1 MTTSSASEIL
11 ISILIFAILLGLV
24 LLLRNLPNGARQR
37 MMQRMREVTEEQSN
51 LAKIQAQEVQST
63 GTESDAL
70 LNKITHRIV
79 VLGDMIP
86 LLDAKQRTELGVQLT
101 RAGFRDRKAV
111 SVLIGIKLIVGA
123 CCAFLGAV
131 FASSVPFVTD
141 HFSMRVVFM
150 AAAFMI
156 GMIWPETVLSLLIS
170 RRQKKI
176 SSYFPDALD
185 LMVICTNAGNSLSIS
200 IMRVANELQKIC
212 PPLSDEFKF
221 TADQLQL
228 DGDSASALRNMSKR
242 IGIQSMRSLVT
253 TLIQSQQYGT
263 PISQSLK
270 TLSRSERTAQLLA
283 MEEKA
288 AKLAAKMT
296 IPMILF
302 ILPTVGIVTA
312 GPAILNL
319 MNLFNP

>member
-1 MTTSSASEIL
+1 MTASSISEIFT
-11 ISILIFAILLGLV
+11 SILIFAILFGLV
-24 LLLRNLPNGARQR
+24 LFLRNLPNGARQR
-37 MMQRMREVTEEQSN
+37 MMQRMREVSENQERIT
-51 LAKIQAQEVQST
+51 KIQALEVQVAVT
-63 GTESDAL
+63 GNDAL
-70 LNKITHRIV
+70 LNKITSRLV
-79 VLGDMIP
+79 VLGDMMP
-86 LLDAKQRTELGVQLT
+86 LLDTKQRTELGVQLT

-111 SVLIGIKLIVGA
+111 SVLIGIKLIIGA
-123 CCAFLGAV
+123 SFAFLAAV
-131 FASSVPFVTD
+131 FASSVPFVAD
-141 HFSMRVVFM
+141 HFLMRVVFM
-150 AAAFMI
+150 AAAFMM
-156 GMIWPETVLSLLIS
+156 GMIWPETVLSYLIG

-200 IMRVANELQKIC
+200 ITRVANELQRIC

-228 DGDSASALRNMSKR
+228 DGDTAGALRNMSTR
-242 IGIQSMRSLVT
+242 IGTPSMRSLVT

-283 MEEKA
+283 LEEKA

-312 GPAILNL
+312 GPAILSL
-319 MNLFNP
+319 MNLFNR